1 MYQRCMLD
9 TRDIELF
16 YTMNVNL
23 NLYKYFLVVIEEQSV
38 SRAADKL
45 SVSQPTVSYNIHA
58 LQRELGK
65 QLFSIERN
73 GLVPLQRAL
82 SLYRRIKPIYQQLM
96 QTISDFSQ
104 PQEK

>member
-1 MYQRCMLD
+1 MYQRGVID

-16 YTMNVNL
+16 YTMNINL

-45 SVSQPTVSYNIHA
+45 SVSQPTVSYSIHT

-65 QLFSIERN
+65 QLFTIEKN
-73 GLVPLQRAL
+73 GLVPLPCAL
-82 SLYRRIKPIYQQLM
+82 ILYRRIKPLYQLLM
-96 QTISDFSQ
+96 RAIRDFIQS
-104 PQEK
+104 EIK